1 VNVIWPTLSR
11 FRLGFWFSTSNTH
24 YFWELGPCLAKR
36 ETVRGNNLAIT
47 TKFVQNEK
55 LQPFIMHVKHL
66 YGINI
71 GFEFDNFP
79 RFLDKSCIHIT
90 ELCITSKITNA
101 VQQCC
106 ITVHFCKKFL
116 RWSSSCIMN
125 TINACKTRN
134 KRQLSRMLNQVNGPI
149 YIFQLQ
155 HSWQF
160 NWSLCLLVSTCD
172 ISSNDTSTF
181 KKQMVAAFLSIK
193 LFG

>member
-1 VNVIWPTLSR
+1 MREVESISCSKKNSHKIRT
-11 FRLGFWFSTSNTH
+11 
-24 YFWELGPCLAKR
+24 KR

-79 RFLDKSCIHIT
+79 RFLDKSCIYMT

-101 VQQCC
+101 VQQNC
-106 ITVHFCKKFL
+106 ITVHFCNKFL

-134 KRQLSRMLNQVNGPI
+134 KRQLSRMLNQVNGKI
-149 YIFQLQ
+149 YIFQLH
-155 HSWQF
+155 HSLQF
-160 NWSLCLLVSTCD
+160 NCSLCLRVSACNIT
-172 ISSNDTSTF
+172 SNNTSKF
-181 KKQMVAAFLSIK
+181 KKQIVAAFFSMK